1 MPLPMLTERERAV
14 LRELHGDV
22 EELGVRVRREGGDTI
37 RAVVLFLSRGRAVA
51 LGRHVFVP
59 RGQEQD
65 LAILA
70 HELMHCRQYEA
81 WGPARYLARGAA
93 EQARF
98 LLSRL
103 GIAKNPYD
111 WRNVPRREFSAY
123 GMEQQGQLVE
133 DACRGDPIARAI
145 VLANASTSSAVV
157 SHDAIHRTSDRT
169 SSHT

>member
-1 MPLPMLTERERAV
+1 MRHAILTDRERAV
-14 LRELHGDV
+14 LHELHGDL
-22 EELGVRVRREGGDTI
+22 EHLGVRVRREGGDAI
-37 RAVVLFLSRGRAVA
+37 RAIVLFLSRGRAIA
-51 LGRHVFVP
+51 LGRNVFVP
-59 RGQEQD
+59 GGQEED

-81 WGPARYLARGAA
+81 WGPLRYYARGFV
-93 EQARF
+93 EQATH

-111 WRNVPRREFSAY
+111 WRSGPARTFDEY

-133 DACRGDPIARAI
+133 DACRGDPVARAI
-145 VLANASTSSAVV
+145 VLANASTSSSVV
-157 SHDAIHRTSDRT
+157 SHDAIQRTSDRP

>member
-1 MPLPMLTERERAV
+1 MLTEAERAA
-14 LRELHGDV
+14 LRELHGDL
-22 EELGVRVRREGGDTI
+22 EHMGVRVRREAGDAL
-37 RAVVLFLSRGRAVA
+37 RAIVLFLSRGRAVA

-59 RGQEQD
+59 PAQEKD

-81 WGPARYLARGAA
+81 WGPARYFARGFA
-93 EQARF
+93 EQVRH
-98 LLSRL
+98 LLSRA
-103 GIAKNPYD
+103 GVARSPYD
-111 WRNVPRREFSAY
+111 WRSVPRREFSAY

-157 SHDAIHRTSDRT
+157 SHDAIHRTSDRD